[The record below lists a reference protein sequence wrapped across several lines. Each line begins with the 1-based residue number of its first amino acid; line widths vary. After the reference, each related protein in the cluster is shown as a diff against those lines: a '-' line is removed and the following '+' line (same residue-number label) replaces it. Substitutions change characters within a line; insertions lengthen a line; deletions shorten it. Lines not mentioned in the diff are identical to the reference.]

1 MTTACSFVV
10 FPKQNVL
17 VSLSPV
23 TAFLDTF
30 KEAEQI
36 FKMVNYVCLLQ
47 EGISNIPKFVEKAT
61 HNKYAVV
68 ATSIN
73 ANMLP
78 FEPHESDPTYPA
90 TVLSAAEWN
99 SKVIFT
105 LSDVNVDS
113 PNAKLR
119 AHAKEVLLREVTWAE
134 HLQNSGN
141 VMMRLRSPQNEN
153 LAAIV
158 RAKTKGNWLIRVP
171 ITNPELDT
179 FEHRKDATEEDIAK
193 AETIDPWSW
202 WNKLR
207 FAVDHNPKVK
217 VVIELNDSD
226 RPCKETVRRWL
237 GEPIEAIIIPSS
249 LFVRNRS
256 NYAVLKKE
264 WQVIIGHFI
273 TVRANIIIS
282 TNPNDNALNQYADY
296 LNKLISLKTD
306 IHEINSYEHVLE
318 IPLQPLSDNLDTY
331 TYEIFETDPVKYKL
345 YQNAVQAALLDRV
358 SDNEAKNKLTVIM
371 LLGGGRGPLARAVF
385 NAAELAQR
393 QVRLYIIEK
402 NPNAIRTLSYMVKTL
417 WANKDV
423 HIFSKD
429 MREFDPPELADIMVS
444 ELLGSF
450 GDNELS
456 PECLDGALKLLKPD
470 GISIPYKSTSYIN
483 PLMSSILYQ
492 NICALPSPT
501 AFDCGYVVLMK
512 NIYHIDEP
520 QALFEFTHPNRD
532 EKIDNTRCKV
542 LKFTAK
548 KNCVMH
554 GIGGYFD
561 THLYKDICL
570 SINPLTHTPGMF
582 SWFPMFF
589 PTRARTLKEGQ
600 SISIKYWRCVDAT
613 KVWYEWQV
621 VNSPEDWE
629 HQNIC
634 GIGYNMRLWPE

>member
-1 MTTACSFVV
+1 
-10 FPKQNVL
+10 
-17 VSLSPV
+17 
-23 TAFLDTF
+23 
-30 KEAEQI
+30 
-36 FKMVNYVCLLQ
+36 MVAYVCLLQ
-47 EGISNIPKFVEKAT
+47 EGISNIPKFIEKAIE
-61 HNKYAVV
+61 NKYSVV

-78 FEPHESDPTYPA
+78 FEPQESDPTYPA
-90 TVLSAAEWN
+90 TVLGALDWN

-119 AHAKEVLLREVTWAE
+119 AYAKEVLLREANWAE
-134 HLQNSGN
+134 HLQHSGN
-141 VMMRLRSPQNEN
+141 VMVSLRGPQNEN

-158 RAKTKGNWLIRVP
+158 RSKTKDLFPAGNWLIRVP
-171 ITNPELDT
+171 ITNPELAT

-193 AETIDPWSW
+193 AEAIDPWSW
-202 WNKLR
+202 WNNLR
-207 FAVDHNPKVK
+207 LAVDHNPKVK

-249 LFVRNRS
+249 LFIRNRS

-264 WQVIIGHFI
+264 WQIIIGHFI
-273 TVRANIIIS
+273 AVRANIIIS

-296 LNKLISLKTD
+296 LNKLISENTD
-306 IHEINSYEHVLE
+306 CHAINSYEHVLE
-318 IPLQPLSDNLDTY
+318 IPLQPLGDNLDTY
-331 TYEIFETDPVKYKL
+331 TYEIFEADPVKYKL

-358 SDNEAKNKLTVIM
+358 SDNEAKSKLTVIM

-393 QVRLYIIEK
+393 KVRLYIIEK

-429 MREFDPPELADIMVS
+429 MREFNPPELADILVS

-483 PLMSSILYQ
+483 PVMSSVLYQ
-492 NICALPSPT
+492 NTCALPNAT

-520 QALFEFTHPNRD
+520 QALFEFMHPNRE
-532 EKIDNTRCKV
+532 EKIDNTRCQV

-582 SWFPMFF
+582 SWFSMFF
-589 PTRARTLKEGQ
+589 PTQPRTLKEGQ
-600 SISIKYWRCVDAT
+600 TVSIKFWRCVDAT

-621 VNSPEDWE
+621 VDSPEDWE
-629 HQNIC
+629 HHNIC
-634 GIGYNMRLWPE
+634 GIGYSIRLWTE